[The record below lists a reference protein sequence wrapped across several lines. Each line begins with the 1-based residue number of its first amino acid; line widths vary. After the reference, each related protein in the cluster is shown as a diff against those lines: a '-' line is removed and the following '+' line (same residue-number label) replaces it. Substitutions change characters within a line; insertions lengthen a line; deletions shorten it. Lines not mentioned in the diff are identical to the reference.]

1 QVIKLSANFV
11 LESLLM
17 RVGFM
22 ATALMGAS
30 LGTEAF
36 AVHNVGMNF
45 LTLGFAFGDGM
56 QASAV
61 ALIGRSLGEGNKK
74 KARRYGNVC
83 QGLGLVMSLSIA
95 LIMLF
100 GGRFLFSLFFRE
112 ESAIAMGMIVSWY
125 LIATVVFQ
133 IAQVIF
139 AGSLRAAGDIKFIL
153 FSSLI
158 SVSIVRTA
166 VTIVAVKV
174 LGLGIAGLWMGI
186 LADQLAR
193 FITLTPRFYQGKWMD
208 MVL

>member
-1 QVIKLSANFV
+1 
-11 LESLLM
+11 
-17 RVGFM
+17 
-22 ATALMGAS
+22 
-30 LGTEAF
+30 
-36 AVHNVGMNF
+36 
-45 LTLGFAFGDGM
+45 
-56 QASAV
+56 
-61 ALIGRSLGEGNKK
+61 
-74 KARRYGNVC
+74 
-83 QGLGLVMSLSIA
+83 MSLSIA

-112 ESAIAMGMIVSWY
+112 ESAIAMGIIVSWY
-125 LIATVVFQ
+125 IIATVVFQ